1 MKKKKIT
8 ASISGEA
15 KKIFEQL
22 LKENFPGQN
31 VQAGRAIYHNLV
43 KYKGGKGDHVMA
55 MIREGFEDQA
65 EKERRARKGYA
76 AKHKAKKEVET
87 FVGEMS
93 TSPMAMLLQMKDM
106 IERAIGDKKQ
116 TAVLFND

>member
-1 MKKKKIT
+1 MKKKKKT
-8 ASISGEA
+8 ASISPEA
-15 KKIFEQL
+15 AEKLVQL
-22 LKENFPGQN
+22 LVENFPGIN
-31 VQAGRAIYHNLV
+31 VQVGRGLSHDILM
-43 KYKGGKGDHVMA
+43 GGKYTMA
-55 MIREGFEDQA
+55 MVREQLTHQA

>member
-22 LKENFPGQN
+22 LEENFPGQN
-31 VQAGRAIYHNLV
+31 VQTGRAIYHNLV

-65 EKERRARKGYA
+65 EKERQAQKGYRD
-76 AKHKAKKEVET
+76 KAKAKRDLEKQ
-87 FVGEMS
+87 VGQLS
-93 TSPMAMLLQMKDM
+93 TLPMDVLLKTASIVQ
-106 IERAIGDKKQ
+106 RAIGDKKQ

>member
-55 MIREGFEDQA
+55 MIREGFADQA
-65 EKERRARKGYA
+65 EKERQDQKASREKR
-76 AKHKAKKEVET
+76 KAKKDV
-87 FVGEMS
+87 
-93 TSPMAMLLQMKDM
+93 
-106 IERAIGDKKQ
+106 DKKLQ
-116 TAVLFND
+116 IIYNL